1 MGLAVRLAGM
11 EKFEVLTLRI
21 SETPGITDG
30 FLDDLVN
37 HLPDP
42 TASAPWID
50 LGILVLWDGDAAG

>member
-1 MGLAVRLAGM
+1 M

-30 FLDDLVN
+30 FLADLVN
-37 HLPDP
+37 PLPDP
-42 TASAPWID
+42 TASAPCIA